1 MKEASVFTSNVF
13 IISYVIASGF
23 SIERSIHFDE
33 DRFETDS
40 LRIIMIQNTTFPL
53 HILLK

>member
-1 MKEASVFTSNVF
+1 MKEAFVFTSIVF
-13 IISYVIASGF
+13 IISYVIANGF

-40 LRIIMIQNTTFPL
+40 LRIIKLLDTTFLL

>member
-1 MKEASVFTSNVF
+1 MKEAFVFTSIVF
-13 IISYVIASGF
+13 IISYVIANGF

-40 LRIIMIQNTTFPL
+40 LKMIRLLDTTFLL